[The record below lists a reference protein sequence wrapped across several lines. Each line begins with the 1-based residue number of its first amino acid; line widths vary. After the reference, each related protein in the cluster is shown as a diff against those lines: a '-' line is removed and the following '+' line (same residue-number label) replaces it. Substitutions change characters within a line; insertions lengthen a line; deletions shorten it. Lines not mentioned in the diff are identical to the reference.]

1 MADHDFS
8 LNLMLS
14 ALPAEELSALSG
26 SIKHVEIPGGTAL
39 QEEGVEIEYVYFP
52 TRGMVSVLISTLA
65 GDLIETALIGKE
77 GVVNSFAGIGLHQG
91 FNRAI
96 MQVSGAAFRME
107 TAAFT
112 KALHTQRKFRGCI
125 DRYHAFLLIQSQQTA
140 ACNLLHPI
148 EARLCRWLSQVR
160 DRVEKDSFDLTQE
173 FVAQM
178 LGVSRPTVN
187 LALSQLKAGN
197 LIKTH
202 RRSIEITDP
211 DGMEASAC
219 ECYGLLKSKMVEII

>member
-1 MADHDFS
+1 MAFSDSNNSMLASLPHDEQA
-8 LNLMLS
+8 
-14 ALPAEELSALSG
+14 ALAGHLKEVSIPA
-26 SIKHVEIPGGTAL
+26 GTAL

-52 TRGMVSVLISTLA
+52 TRGMVSVLIATLA

-91 FNRAI
+91 FNRAV
-96 MQVSGAAFRME
+96 MQVSGSALRME

-112 KALHTQRKFRGCI
+112 KMLHSQPKFRSFI

-148 EARLCRWLSQVR
+148 EARLCRWLAQVR
-160 DRVEKDSFDLTQE
+160 DRVETDSFDLTQE

-202 RRSIEITDP
+202 RRSIEITDA
-211 DGMEASAC
+211 DGLEESAC
-219 ECYGLLKSKMVEII
+219 ECYMLLKAKMKEIV